1 MKKVFIVDDELLSR
15 QSLKSGIIWENFG
28 YRLCGEAANG
38 KQALEL
44 IATLRPDVVFTDI
57 KMPVMDGW
65 SFFVSLGRYRI
76 LPRSLF

>member
-44 IATLRPDVVFTDI
+44 IATLRPGF
-57 KMPVMDGW
+57 
-65 SFFVSLGRYRI
+65 Y
-76 LPRSLF
+76 